1 MLMAGKIKFMHH
13 LRGAER
19 ITLEEEMQ
27 ERIFTHEDGPCAVS
41 DDGQI
46 MYLAKVITNALP
58 WQTVIYLDGDP
69 LNNQDNNLLVVP
81 TEQLENMFEVPRARN
96 IRWPRNRNRR
106 D

>member
-1 MLMAGKIKFMHH
+1 
-13 LRGAER
+13 
-19 ITLEEEMQ
+19 MQ